1 MAQLIPETFIDE
13 VRTNTDILDFASQ
26 YIQFQKKGKN
36 YFGLC
41 PFHEERTP
49 SFSIS
54 EEKQIFHCFSCGR
67 GGNVFKLLMDIE
79 NISFPEAVLKVAQ
92 DNNIPIPSDLQSSTT
107 SKQEK
112 LKSHPLRQAYREVSE
127 LYHHILM
134 VTDYGKDAL
143 NYLINR
149 GMTEE
154 TIREFQ
160 LGFAPPRNIV
170 YDFLLNKGHQPEDL
184 QNSGLFINGS
194 SDEKLRDRFKNRIMY
209 PILDNYGNVI
219 AFSGRTLRD
228 NLDEPKYLNSPETEI
243 FNKSKTLFNYQ
254 KAKKNL
260 RQKQSMVLFEGFMD
274 VISAYEAGIK
284 TGIASMGTSLTDQQ
298 IYLIKQATSDLVICY
313 DGDNPGI
320 KATNRAIKLLDK
332 KQQFN
337 ISVVLLPDGHDPDDF
352 IRSYGSEAFV
362 NQISGAMTTIDFG
375 LKLLQKHYNLDNNR
389 EKIEFVNS
397 AVSLIARSHTEI
409 TQDLYSQKLA
419 DLTQLPIET
428 IKNAVLSESK
438 KHRQRVSNQPY
449 QEQQPEPKK
458 QDFSKKLSALEIAE
472 VRLIYLVLRY
482 EEVNDFVIQ
491 NQYEF
496 NNSEL
501 GAIFKEWQTYKQ
513 STDNPTISG
522 FIDFISDDLKRIIVA
537 IEMMQMPDNYSSKEL
552 EDYLSRSIKE
562 KQAQQLQSLRRQL
575 NEAKRQRDEQQELA
589 LTQQIIELRRL
600 LN

>member
-1 MAQLIPETFIDE
+1 MAQFIPETFIDE
-13 VRTNTDILDFASQ
+13 VRTNTDILDVASQ

-79 NISFPEAVLKVAQ
+79 NLSFPEAVLKVAQ
-92 DNNIPIPSDLQSSTT
+92 DNNIPIPSDVQSTT
-107 SKQEK
+107 TNKQEQ
-112 LKSHPLRQAYREVSE
+112 LRSHPLRQAYREVSE

-134 VTDYGKDAL
+134 VTDYGKEAL
-143 NYLINR
+143 NYLMNR
-149 GMTEE
+149 GMTEA
-154 TIREFQ
+154 TIKEFQ
-160 LGFAPPRNIV
+160 LGFAPPRDIV

-184 QNSGLFINGS
+184 ANSGLFINS
-194 SDEKLRDRFKNRIMY
+194 NSDEKLRDRFKNRIMY
-209 PILDNYGNVI
+209 PISDNYGNVI

-228 NLDEPKYLNSPETEI
+228 DSDEPKYLNSPETDI

-260 RQKQSMVLFEGFMD
+260 RQRQSMVLFEGFMD
-274 VISAYEAGIK
+274 VISAYEAGVK

-337 ISVVLLPDGHDPDDF
+337 LSVVLLPDGHDPDDF

-362 NQISGAMTTIDFG
+362 NQVNGAMTTIDFG
-375 LKLLQKHYNLDNNR
+375 LQLLQRHYNLDNNR

-419 DLTQLPIET
+419 ELTQLPIET
-428 IKNAVLSESK
+428 IKNAVLSESQK
-438 KHRQRVSNQPY
+438 QRRQVSRKPY

-491 NQYEF
+491 HQYEF

-513 STDNPTISG
+513 STGNPTISG

-537 IEMMQMPDNYSSKEL
+537 IEMMQMPDYYSSKEL

-562 KQAQQLQSLRRQL
+562 KQAQQLQKLRAQL
-575 NEAKRQRDEQQELA
+575 NEAKRQHDEQQELA

>member
-134 VTDYGKDAL
+134 VTDYGKEAL
-143 NYLINR
+143 NYLMNR
-149 GMTEE
+149 GMTEA
-154 TIREFQ
+154 TIKEFQ
-160 LGFAPPRNIV
+160 LGFAPPRDIV

-184 QNSGLFINGS
+184 ANSGLFINS
-194 SDEKLRDRFKNRIMY
+194 NSDEKLRDRFKNRIMY
-209 PILDNYGNVI
+209 PISDNYGNVI

-228 NLDEPKYLNSPETEI
+228 DSDEPKYLNSPETDI

-260 RQKQSMVLFEGFMD
+260 RQRQSMVLFEGFMD
-274 VISAYEAGIK
+274 VISAYEAGVK

-337 ISVVLLPDGHDPDDF
+337 LSVVLLPDGHDPDDF

-362 NQISGAMTTIDFG
+362 NQVNGAMTTIDFG
-375 LKLLQKHYNLDNNR
+375 LQLLQRHYNLDNNR

-419 DLTQLPIET
+419 ELTQLPIET
-428 IKNAVLSESK
+428 IKNAVLSESQK
-438 KHRQRVSNQPY
+438 QRRQVSRKPY

-491 NQYEF
+491 HQYEF

-537 IEMMQMPDNYSSKEL
+537 IEMMQMPDYYSSKEL

-562 KQAQQLQSLRRQL
+562 KQAQQLQKLRAQL
-575 NEAKRQRDEQQELA
+575 NEAKRQHDEQQELA